1 LSTLSIICRFTNRS
15 IARHIALL
23 TNHQPR
29 AFGRAFNPGA
39 DTMTKHQTATVNT
52 ALARLPALGA
62 DYAARVLS
70 ALHRSAM
77 RAAQQREIAAIAA
90 AHGLTR
96 SPDWIV

>member
-1 LSTLSIICRFTNRS
+1 MLWQDAVHALAG
-15 IARHIALL
+15 AR
-23 TNHQPR
+23 QQ
-29 AFGRAFNPGA
+29 PGA
-39 DTMTKHQTATVNT
+39 NNMTKHQQSTINT

>member
-1 LSTLSIICRFTNRS
+1 MRS
-15 IARHIALL
+15 RERVNNLE
-23 TNHQPR
+23 T
-29 AFGRAFNPGA
+29 
-39 DTMTKHQTATVNT
+39 DTMTKHQTTTVNT
-52 ALARLPALGA
+52 TIARLPALGA

>member
-1 LSTLSIICRFTNRS
+1 MLSMRS
-15 IARHIALL
+15 RERVNNL
-23 TNHQPR
+23 
-29 AFGRAFNPGA
+29 GA
-39 DTMTKHQTATVNT
+39 DTMTKHQQSTVNT
-52 ALARLPALGA
+52 TLARLPALGA

>member
-1 LSTLSIICRFTNRS
+1 LTLPQNLWQDAVHALRTA
-15 IARHIALL
+15 ARNLE
-23 TNHQPR
+23 T
-29 AFGRAFNPGA
+29 
-39 DTMTKHQTATVNT
+39 DTMTKHQTTTVNT
-52 ALARLPALGA
+52 TIARLPALGA

-77 RAAQQREIAAIAA
+77 RATQQREIAAIAA

>member
-1 LSTLSIICRFTNRS
+1 MLSMRS
-15 IARHIALL
+15 RERV
-23 TNHQPR
+23 N
-29 AFGRAFNPGA
+29 NPGA
-39 DTMTKHQTATVNT
+39 DDMTKHQTATVNT
-52 ALARLPALGA
+52 TLARLPILGA

-77 RAAQQREIAAIAA
+77 RAAQQREIAAIAT

>member
-1 LSTLSIICRFTNRS
+1 MLWQDAVHALAG
-15 IARHIALL
+15 AR
-23 TNHQPR
+23 QQ
-29 AFGRAFNPGA
+29 PGA
-39 DTMTKHQTATVNT
+39 NNMTKHQQSTINT
-52 ALARLPALGA
+52 TLARLPALGA

-90 AHGLTR
+90 AHNLTR

>member
-1 LSTLSIICRFTNRS
+1 VTTLGL
-15 IARHIALL
+15 RHIFDYY
-23 TNHQPR
+23 PR
-29 AFGRAFNPGA
+29 AYGRAFNLGA
-39 DTMTKHQTATVNT
+39 DTMTKHQTTTVNT
-52 ALARLPALGA
+52 TLSRLPALGA

-77 RAAQQREIAAIAA
+77 RATQQREIAAIAA

>member
-1 LSTLSIICRFTNRS
+1 MLSMRS
-15 IARHIALL
+15 RE
-23 TNHQPR
+23 R
-29 AFGRAFNPGA
+29 ANNLGA
-39 DTMTKHQTATVNT
+39 DTMNKHQTATINT
-52 ALARLPALGA
+52 TLSRLPALGA

-77 RAAQQREIAAIAA
+77 RATQQREIAAIAT